1 MKTLTATEART
12 NLYRLLDEVAD
23 SSEPIQISGRR
34 NDAILVSS
42 SDWRALQ
49 ETLYLQGIPGMKESI
64 LEGLATPIDECEDEL
79 DW

>member
-1 MKTLTATEART
+1 MKTLSATEARS
-12 NLYRLLDEVAD
+12 NLYRLLDEVSE

-64 LEGLATPIDECEDEL
+64 REGLATPVDDCEDEL